1 MENHCSTIYRGDRE
15 RRACLEHSRD
25 NHTEGFTPRQSIT
38 VSITSILSS
47 KLYLTNTISTKDND
61 RHRFLSQ
68 RVRITGLGTSNF
80 QACIDNMLWIH
91 ELFARHM
98 PEGSLEAFSIP
109 NMEQF
114 PCMDFSTRYFT
125 SRREDPMGEVVPFQK
140 HVDPKSTLQSISIG
154 DLFHGQDNKVLY
166 YTLLKDDTRDEHKYI
181 YS

>member
-1 MENHCSTIYRGDRE
+1 
-15 RRACLEHSRD
+15 
-25 NHTEGFTPRQSIT
+25 
-38 VSITSILSS
+38 
-47 KLYLTNTISTKDND
+47 
-61 RHRFLSQ
+61 
-68 RVRITGLGTSNF
+68 VRITGLGTSNF

-91 ELFARHM
+91 ELFASHM

-166 YTLLKDDTRDEHKYI
+166 YTLLKDDTRDKHKYI